1 MRPVLSRTNVPF
13 DPQRPGILAAVGPRR
28 GRDSAVW
35 RPDPGGVRTGRYA
48 PGEKPTS
55 PTPASAPPRAHP
67 DPGPH
72 RTLQRG
78 LVNPVRPVS
87 VPDNARRYGPVGC
100 FRGPYSGN
108 GAKRA
113 GGRQPTAGAFT
124 ARCAHRSRCRGAH
137 VRSRLAMRS
146 RVALLPACVVE
157 GSLRSPSLR
166 ADRDSR
172 ERSETRPE
180 RASRGGRTAT
190 EGTREAASRRSAGKR
205 L

>member
-1 MRPVLSRTNVPF
+1 MRPVLSCTNVPF
-13 DPQRPGILAAVGPRR
+13 DPQRPGIFAAVGPRR

-35 RPDPGGVRTGRYA
+35 RPDPGGVRAGRYA

-55 PTPASAPPRAHP
+55 LTPASAPPRAHP
-67 DPGPH
+67 DPRPH

-108 GAKRA
+108 GARRA

-124 ARCAHRSRCRGAH
+124 ARCAHRSRCRGPH
-137 VRSRLAMRS
+137 VRSCLAMRFAGRS
-146 RVALLPACVVE
+146 APRLRRRGLALLGLAMRRPGLPREKRDATGESVS
-157 GSLRSPSLR
+157 GRPNG
-166 ADRDSR
+166 DRRD
-172 ERSETRPE
+172 P
-180 RASRGGRTAT
+180 
-190 EGTREAASRRSAGKR
+190 
-205 L
+205 